1 MKFGILHWNTHT
13 ADYPVEKQFQEIVEL
28 ARATR
33 NAGFDLFGTTHG
45 HLQSPMRGFHPLLL
59 LGALAPETGNMS
71 LLTGIFQLALNNP
84 VDMAEQT
91 ATLDVISGGRFIFG
105 VGVGGREIRCA
116 EFGVVPE
123 HRGARTGES
132 IQVIKRLWTED
143 EVTYQGQ
150 HFSLSGATLALK
162 PVRKPHPPIWI
173 GASASR
179 AIRRAA
185 RLADAWYPTTGASL
199 SDVENGLEIYR
210 QGLEVHG
217 RTAPTELPLRRDLY
231 VDADQETAMREGGRY
246 IRGPASMWRDVEYH
260 PDRYFMGSPESIVGE
275 IERYR
280 ERLGDLQWVFR
291 VQWPGLPNNK
301 VIEQVELLGS
311 RVLPHFR

>member
-13 ADYPVEKQFQEIVEL
+13 ADYPVENQFQEIMEL

-33 NAGFDLFGTTHG
+33 DAGFDLFGTTHG
-45 HLQSPMRGFHPLLL
+45 HLQSPIRGFHPLLL

-71 LLTGIFQLALNNP
+71 LLTGVFQLALHNP

-105 VGVGGREIRCA
+105 VGVGAREIRCA

-150 HFSLSGATLALK
+150 HFSLSGATCALK
-162 PVRKPHPPIWI
+162 PVRKPHPPVWI
-173 GASASR
+173 GANASR

-185 RLADAWYPTTGASL
+185 RLADAWYAATADL
-199 SDVENGLEIYR
+199 VDVERGLEIYH
-210 QGLEVHG
+210 QSLEVYG
-217 RTAPTELPLRRDLY
+217 RTAPAELPLRRDLF
-231 VDADQETAMREGGRY
+231 VDADHDTAIRDGGRY
-246 IRGPASMWRDVEYH
+246 LRAPGTRWRDVEHH
-260 PDRYFMGSPESIVGE
+260 PDRYFLGAPESIVGD

-280 ERLGDLQWVFR
+280 ERLGDIQWVFR
-291 VQWPGLPNNK
+291 VQWPGLPHSR

>member
-13 ADYPVEKQFQEIVEL
+13 ADYPVETQFQEIAEL

-33 NAGFDLFGTTHG
+33 DAGFDLFGTTHG
-45 HLQSPMRGFHPLLL
+45 HLQSPIRGFHPLLM

-71 LLTGIFQLALNNP
+71 LLTGVFQLTLHNP

-173 GASASR
+173 GASSSR
-179 AIRRAA
+179 GIRRAA
-185 RLADAWYPTTGASL
+185 RLADAWYPATFPL
-199 SDVENGLEIYR
+199 VDVERGLEIYH
-210 QGLEVHG
+210 QSLEVYG
-217 RTAPTELPLRRDLY
+217 RTAPAELPLRRDLF
-231 VDADQETAMREGGRY
+231 VDPDHDTAMRDGGRY
-246 IRGPASMWRDVEYH
+246 LRAPGSTWRDVEHH
-260 PDRYFMGSPESIVGE
+260 PDRYFMGSPESIVGD

-280 ERLGDLQWVFR
+280 ERLGDIQWVFR
-291 VQWPGLPNNK
+291 VQWPGLPHSK